1 MAGCG
6 RGKGRSSVKDNS
18 RFLAQMTGYTKMQ
31 LARKQEEERT
41 NKGACILPQYSP
53 GEGRNVS
60 PMLRRRLPTQR
71 SGPRSE
77 TGEKS

>member
-18 RFLAQMTGYTKMQ
+18 RFLAQMTGYTKIQ

-41 NKGACILPQYSP
+41 N
-53 GEGRNVS
+53 EGHVS
-60 PMLRRRLPTQR
+60 SSSIAQGKVEM
-71 SGPRSE
+71 
-77 TGEKS
+77 